1 MEPYLYHRKVYTL
14 GISNPDQSAD
24 KSPAFLF
31 WESDNLAKYIQ
42 GCKEDAKKVNPDCE
56 VKIIRGVDPRKFII
70 VRDFKNGR
78 QEHVFDCIIIPT
90 DFFSTTNYADVKD
103 TKLGIKTAYIRNDSN
118 NELISGIAS
127 DDEFIVRMLMAHT
140 TTDSKWI
147 QQSDP
152 EYPTIRVRVFSD
164 NSLCPKPL

>member
-14 GISNPDQSAD
+14 VISNPGQSAD

-56 VKIIRGVDPRKFII
+56 VKIVRGVDPRKFVII
-70 VRDFKNGR
+70 RDFKNDR
-78 QEHVFDCIIIPT
+78 QECVFSCMIIPT

-103 TKLGIKTAYIRNDSN
+103 TRLGIKTAYIRNETN
-118 NELISGIAS
+118 GEFISGIAS
-127 DDEFIVRMLMAHT
+127 DDEFIARMLMSYA
-140 TTDSKWI
+140 TTDPKWL

-152 EYPTIRVRVFSD
+152 DYPIIRVRVFSD